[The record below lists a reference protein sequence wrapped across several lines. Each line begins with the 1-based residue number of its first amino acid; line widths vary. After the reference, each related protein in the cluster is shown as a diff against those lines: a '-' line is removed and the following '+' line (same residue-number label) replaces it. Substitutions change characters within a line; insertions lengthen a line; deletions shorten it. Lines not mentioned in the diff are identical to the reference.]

1 MAVLWSPDYSHGQAS
16 YDLRRV
22 RLKGFIERV
31 PHTNTYR
38 VTAHGRRMATFL
50 TKLATRVV
58 VPGLAELAAFVR
70 PPKKAPQPLR
80 DAWRAY
86 ERTLDTL
93 VRKRF
98 AA

>member
-1 MAVLWSPDYSHGQAS
+1 MSDSGTQAGRPIPLAGLVEQL
-16 YDLRRV
+16 D
-22 RLKGFIERV
+22 ED
-31 PHTNTYR
+31 TYR